1 MESATSLTWLDDGH
15 AAEAVTSLDA
25 ATALAPAETPALP
38 AAERQEPAVPARV
51 TKSDAIA
58 HRLGALD
65 AFRGLTILGML
76 LVNNIALDTAT
87 PPHLRHAMWN
97 EGVHFAD
104 LVLPWFLMIMGVAIP
119 YAFAA
124 FKRKGLAGWRQDLR
138 VGGRAATLVALGCL
152 IDSSLARRPMFD
164 MGVLQILGLSYLV
177 GALLCELPVRRRL
190 TLAGALLIAH
200 WAAIR
205 FVPLP
210 GVGSGVFTEG
220 TNFIR
225 HLNQIYLQ
233 PLHLGGLISVVPTS
247 ALVLIGT
254 AVGDMLRREGYAPMQ
269 KAAYVLSGGVVML
282 VSGLLWNLDLPFNKP
297 VWTSSYIVYSA
308 GWGAIAL
315 GLLYLL
321 IDVNGWRA
329 WALPLIVPGVNAITA
344 YVVPILVK
352 IYIFQQWTWK
362 QPDGSLL
369 PLDQSF
375 MHWAFAHFGR
385 YAGGWVYTVGYIV
398 FWWLILLWMYRKR
411 LFIRV

>member
-1 MESATSLTWLDDGH
+1 MESATSLTWLDNGKNP
-15 AAEAVTSLDA
+15 EAVTSLA
-25 ATALAPAETPALP
+25 ASTALASVEAPALP
-38 AAERQEPAVPARV
+38 AAQDATREKSVAAVRPNAL
-51 TKSDAIA
+51 A

-97 EGVHFAD
+97 EGIHFAD

-124 FKRKGLAGWRQDLR
+124 FKRKGLPLWRHDLR
-138 VGGRAATLVALGCL
+138 IVGRAVTLVLLGCL

-177 GALLCELPVRRRL
+177 GGLLYELPVRRRL

-205 FVPLP
+205 FMPIP

-233 PLHLGGLISVVPTS
+233 PLHLGGLLSVIPTS

-254 AVGDMLRREGYAPMQ
+254 ALGDVLRRESYAPMQ
-269 KAAYVLSGGVVML
+269 KAAYMLSGGVVML
-282 VSGLLWNLDLPFNKP
+282 IVGLLWNLDLPFNKP
-297 VWTSSYIVYSA
+297 VWTASYIVYSA
-308 GWGAIAL
+308 GWGAVAL

-329 WALPLIVPGVNAITA
+329 WALPLVIPGVNAITA
-344 YVVPILVK
+344 YVAPILVK

-362 QPDGSLL
+362 QPDGSVL

-375 MHWAFAHFGR
+375 MHSAFVHFGR
-385 YAGGWVYTVGYIV
+385 YLGGWVYTVGYIA
-398 FWWLILLWMYRKR
+398 FWWLILLWMYRR
-411 LFIRV
+411 RIFIRV